1 MAQMML
7 NILIDQGG
15 SALDSAAIREIAPQI
30 PDWDTVDAINRTAVA
45 TCYSLGLLKGTDS
58 SGTFNG
64 AATMQRCE
72 CAAVYIRLRDH
83 LKTLSHHYSDSY
95 QSGRYYTALKNVT
108 LTGDYRKD
116 IIAVAASQI
125 GYCESDSDDE
135 LRGVKAGKSNYT
147 EYGRFM
153 GTNGSAW
160 CSEFASWCIRQAGV
174 PASIVQSSPS
184 ANVGIFAAPYYGWSD
199 TVYAGGRY
207 TPQAG
212 DLILFSWS
220 GTPHTQ
226 ANLSH
231 TGIVESVQWN
241 GQNLVFHTIE
251 GNIDNKVTR
260 RSRTANPSNGAV
272 SGGDIV
278 YFIAPEY

>member
-1 MAQMML
+1 M
-7 NILIDQGG
+7 
-15 SALDSAAIREIAPQI
+15 
-30 PDWDTVDAINRTAVA
+30 
-45 TCYSLGLLKGTDS
+45 
-58 SGTFNG
+58 
-64 AATMQRCE
+64 
-72 CAAVYIRLRDH
+72 
-83 LKTLSHHYSDSY
+83 
-95 QSGRYYTALKNVT
+95 
-108 LTGDYRKD
+108 
-116 IIAVAASQI
+116 AASQI